1 MPLAVTSSR
10 IGEAIAAAGCSGCEP
25 EPAKEAYAFLWAGS
39 MQLPNREPTTG
50 FPAATLSG
58 LRAAVAS
65 IRVFDRSRDIVVLV
79 LDPLAASFAP
89 LVELRVSFAPLHIVL
104 QPRLDGWDLLKN
116 FYCRMI
122 AHDLIHKVDRA
133 LNASSAG
140 EPGDAVRTSLV
151 EWETRYHWP
160 RRNKTARAARWAAFE
175 AVGVPRLRAFAER
188 LQRDGSGHAL
198 FEAYNSVGRPLQQFA
213 TFNKFRVFSLWNA
226 LTRAESEGESAVAG
240 RGAGGVGLRKSWS
253 RVLYL
258 DTDVLV
264 ARPLEPL
271 WQIRFS
277 PHQAIAAVPTLEN
290 HQWVGAEPSCESWA
304 RRGQRSRKSPG
315 SRGSGKSASAGG
327 AADLRRHQLNSG
339 VYMLRP
345 SRSLEEA
352 LLTVL
357 KTPMTHEQCG
367 MHIQTPA
374 VPWPLHSLPLS
385 SRASL
390 SCPSVP
396 SRAPAVCQSDAALSG
411 GAPAAVMVLP

>member
-1 MPLAVTSSR
+1 MPSAR
-10 IGEAIAAAGCSGCEP
+10 
-25 EPAKEAYAFLWAGS
+25 
-39 MQLPNREPTTG
+39 
-50 FPAATLSG
+50 
-58 LRAAVAS
+58 
-65 IRVFDRSRDIVVLV
+65 
-79 LDPLAASFAP
+79 
-89 LVELRVSFAPLHIVL
+89 
-104 QPRLDGWDLLKN
+104 
-116 FYCRMI
+116 
-122 AHDLIHKVDRA
+122 
-133 LNASSAG
+133 ASSTSTI
-140 EPGDAVRTSLV
+140 PDAAPDTVHRYSRCSLPDV
-151 EWETRYHWP
+151 SEFPTR
-160 RRNKTARAARWAAFE
+160 ARW
-175 AVGVPRLRAFAER
+175 
-188 LQRDGSGHAL
+188 Q
-198 FEAYNSVGRPLQQFA
+198 
-213 TFNKFRVFSLWNA
+213 
-226 LTRAESEGESAVAG
+226 
-240 RGAGGVGLRKSWS
+240 
-253 RVLYL
+253 
-258 DTDVLV
+258 
-264 ARPLEPL
+264 
-271 WQIRFS
+271 
-277 PHQAIAAVPTLEN
+277 VPTLEN